1 MNNDKRGVYRVGVYE
16 TDVELTYNTQEALE
30 LLDFLFEDMKS
41 SGGTVSART
50 FDVVTAGRPTRMSLW
65 EQEKQIYFGQCKQTL
80 AHLLVNEVIYEG
92 IVGNH
97 HHLALH
103 GGAVAKAG
111 KGILLP
117 GKSGSGKSSL
127 TAWLV
132 GKGFSYLTDELVLLA
147 EDRSILPFARP
158 LSLKPPA
165 SDLIVDL
172 FDLNKEKLLTGPRG
186 TMIPYRQLN
195 GTNIKTFPTLHTII
209 FPMFVAGEDAEL
221 TKISHARCCLR
232 LLETYVNAR
241 NLTDHGF
248 GSLAE
253 LIRGVDAY
261 ELRYGSFSDLP
272 LLLAPLMLP
281 GCTKH

>member
-1 MNNDKRGVYRVGVYE
+1 MNSDKCGVYRVGVYE
-16 TDVELTYNTQEALE
+16 ADVEITYNNQEALD
-30 LLDFLFEDMKS
+30 LLDFLFGDMKS
-41 SGGTVSART
+41 SGGTVSARA
-50 FDVVTAGRPTRMSLW
+50 FDVVMAGRPTRMSLW

-80 AHLLVNEVIYEG
+80 AHLLANEVIYEG

-103 GGAVAKAG
+103 GGAVAKDG

-147 EDRSILPFARP
+147 GDGTILPFTRP
-158 LSLKPPA
+158 LSLKSPA
-165 SDLIVDL
+165 SDLLVDA
-172 FDLNKEKLLTGPRG
+172 FDLKREKLLTGPQG
-186 TMIPYRQLN
+186 TMIPHRQLN
-195 GTNIKTFPTLHTII
+195 GTSSKTFPTLHTII
-209 FPMFVAGEDAEL
+209 FPTFVADGDGEF
-221 TKISHARCCLR
+221 TKITHARCCLR

-241 NLTDHGF
+241 NLADHGF
-248 GSLAE
+248 SSLAH

-261 ELRYGSFSDLP
+261 ELRYSSFDDLPRLLDP
-272 LLLAPLMLP
+272 LLLPR
-281 GCTKH
+281 